1 MQPETD
7 CKNRTQTWS
16 VPIISNRITQ
26 SSYVTPRATA
36 ANAPS
41 DETSGAATPKGS
53 GATSHFFA
61 SIVYASEDVKVICLP
76 KIKKIYILKNEN
88 RKSQNTIPLA
98 WYRKGVLLFVCRDAS
113 CA

>member
-1 MQPETD
+1 MFDPAVPEYTRRLGGDAARNCD

-36 ANAPS
+36 ANPPS
-41 DETSGAATPKGS
+41 DETSGAAAPKGS

-61 SIVYASEDVKVICLP
+61 SIVYASEDIKVICFTETQEN
-76 KIKKIYILKNEN
+76 IY
-88 RKSQNTIPLA
+88 
-98 WYRKGVLLFVCRDAS
+98 
-113 CA
+113 